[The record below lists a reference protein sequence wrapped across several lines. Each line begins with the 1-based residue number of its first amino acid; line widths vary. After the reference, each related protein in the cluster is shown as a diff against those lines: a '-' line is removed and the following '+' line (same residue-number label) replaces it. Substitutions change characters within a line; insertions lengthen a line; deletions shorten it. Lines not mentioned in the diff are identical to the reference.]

1 MSVCVT
7 VVMMD
12 EVATGTSVAHTTAAK
27 NNIQG
32 KARSR
37 KVRRIARAITSN
49 IEGGKPRSC
58 TPEQAT
64 ARRKKKDIDCPR
76 TLPACIVWLFAKFSQ
91 IELRSEHVDITIA
104 AINATH
110 LLGICL

>member
-1 MSVCVT
+1 MG
-7 VVMMD
+7 
-12 EVATGTSVAHTTAAK
+12 EVATGTSEAHTTAAK

-58 TPEQAT
+58 TPEQTT
-64 ARRKKKDIDCPR
+64 ARRKKKTSTVQEGRYLAASCGC
-76 TLPACIVWLFAKFSQ
+76 LPSSRK
-91 IELRSEHVDITIA
+91 
-104 AINATH
+104 
-110 LLGICL
+110 

>member
-1 MSVCVT
+1 MG
-7 VVMMD
+7 
-12 EVATGTSVAHTTAAK
+12 EVATGTSEANTTAAK

-58 TPEQAT
+58 TPEQA
-64 ARRKKKDIDCPR
+64 AARKKK
-76 TLPACIVWLFAKFSQ
+76 T
-91 IELRSEHVDITIA
+91 
-104 AINATH
+104 
-110 LLGICL
+110 

>member
-1 MSVCVT
+1 
-7 VVMMD
+7 MD

-64 ARRKKKDIDCPR
+64 ARRKKKDIDLSKGR
-76 TLPACIVWLFAKFSQ
+76 YLPVSC
-91 IELRSEHVDITIA
+91 
-104 AINATH
+104 
-110 LLGICL
+110 GCLPSSRK